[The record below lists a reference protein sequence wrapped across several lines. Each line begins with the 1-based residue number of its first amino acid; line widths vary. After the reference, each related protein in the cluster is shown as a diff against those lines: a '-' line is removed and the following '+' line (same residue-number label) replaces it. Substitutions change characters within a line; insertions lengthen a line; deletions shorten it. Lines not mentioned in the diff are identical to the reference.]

1 MTTQTSPSPA
11 AIADEQPDAIADDQ
25 PDAIADEQPDAM
37 PTAAVPPADADVRA
51 SGVTRTTDVADGLDA
66 AEFNLPITLDLRP
79 LLGGK
84 TLAEIDFDAIHAF
97 IAANELYAI
106 EYNETGE
113 LVIMPPTMMPGGFL
127 EARLIAFV
135 TMWALAHGG
144 AASASQ
150 AIFRIPDLGGRAPDA
165 SWVSP
170 ERLATLDAEQ
180 RRTGQVCPDFVA
192 EIRSPGDTLARLQRK
207 MDEYLAAGARL
218 GWLIDPPRR
227 RVIIYRPGREPEI
240 LDNPAV
246 LYGEDVM
253 PGFEFPIAELIF
265 DAA

>member
-1 MTTQTSPSPA
+1 MTTQTSPSLA
-11 AIADEQPDAIADDQ
+11 AIADEQPAAIAGD
-25 PDAIADEQPDAM
+25 QPDAM
-37 PTAAVPPADADVRA
+37 PTAAVPPADVDVRA
-51 SGVTRTTDVADGLDA
+51 SGPALTTDAAGGLDA
-66 AEFNLPITLDLRP
+66 AEFDLPITLDLRP
-79 LLGGK
+79 LLGGQ

-113 LVIMPPTMMPGGFL
+113 LVIMPPTMMPGGNL
-127 EARLIAFV
+127 EVELLTAAKLWSRPRGGV
-135 TMWALAHGG
+135 T
-144 AASASQ
+144 ASPAT
-150 AIFRIPDLGGRAPDA
+150 IFRIPGLGGRAPDA

-180 RRTGQVCPDFVA
+180 YRTGQVCPDFVA
-192 EIRSPGDTLARLQRK
+192 EIRSPSDTLARLQRK

-227 RVIIYRPGREPEI
+227 RVIIYRPGQEPET
-240 LDNPAV
+240 LDNPAI

-253 PGFEFPIAELIF
+253 PGFEFRVGDLIF

>member
-1 MTTQTSPSPA
+1 MATQTLPPPTSPA
-11 AIADEQPDAIADDQ
+11 AAEPAAMPADD
-25 PDAIADEQPDAM
+25 ARM
-37 PTAAVPPADADVRA
+37 
-51 SGVTRTTDVADGLDA
+51 SDA
-66 AEFNLPITLDLRP
+66 AGGPDSDRLTFPVILNMRP
-79 LLGGK
+79 LLGGQ
-84 TLAEIDFDAIHAF
+84 TLAEIDIDRIYAF

-113 LVIMPPTMMPGGFL
+113 LVIMPSTMMPGGNL
-127 EARLIAFV
+127 ELELQAATKFWQHINGG
-135 TMWALAHGG
+135 LAT
-144 AASASQ
+144 ASTTV
-150 AIFRIPDLGGRAPDA
+150 FRIPGVGGRGPDA

-170 ERLATLDAEQ
+170 ERLAALDAEQ

-192 EIRSPGDTLARLQRK
+192 EIRSPSDTLPRLRRK

-227 RVIIYRPGREPEI
+227 RVIIYRPHREPET

-246 LYGEDVM
+246 LYGEEVM
-253 PGFEFPIAELIF
+253 PGFEFPVAELIF

>member
-1 MTTQTSPSPA
+1 MATQTLPPPTRPA
-11 AIADEQPDAIADDQ
+11 AAEPAARPADD
-25 PDAIADEQPDAM
+25 A
-37 PTAAVPPADADVRA
+37 
-51 SGVTRTTDVADGLDA
+51 GLYDVAGGSDSDRLT
-66 AEFNLPITLDLRP
+66 FPVILNMRP
-79 LLGGK
+79 LLGGQ
-84 TLAEIDFDAIHAF
+84 TLAEIDIDRIYAF

-113 LVIMPPTMMPGGFL
+113 LIIMPPTMMPGGFL

-144 AASASQ
+144 EASASQ
-150 AIFRIPDLGGRAPDA
+150 AIFRIPGLGGRAPDA
-165 SWVSP
+165 SWMSP

-180 RRTGQVCPDFVA
+180 YRTGQVCPDFVA
-192 EIRSPGDTLARLQRK
+192 EIRSPSDTLARLRRK

-227 RVIIYRPGREPEI
+227 RVIIYRPDREPET

-246 LYGEDVM
+246 LYGADVM
-253 PGFEFPIAELIF
+253 PGFEFPVAELIF

>member
-1 MTTQTSPSPA
+1 MTTQTLAPPTRPAVAAEPATRPA
-11 AIADEQPDAIADDQ
+11 ADARTS
-25 PDAIADEQPDAM
+25 DA
-37 PTAAVPPADADVRA
+37 A
-51 SGVTRTTDVADGLDA
+51 SGLDTDR
-66 AEFNLPITLDLRP
+66 ITFPVILNLRP

-84 TLAEIDFDAIHAF
+84 TLAEIDIDHIYAF

-113 LVIMPPTMMPGGFL
+113 LVIMPPTMMPGGDL
-127 EARLIAFV
+127 ESRLIAFV
-135 TMWALAHGG
+135 TMWALAYGG
-144 AASASQ
+144 MMPSSKT
-150 AIFRIPDLGGRAPDA
+150 IFRIPGLGGRGPDA

-180 RRTGQVCPDFVA
+180 YRTGQVCPDFVA

-227 RVIIYRPGREPEI
+227 RAIIYRPGQEPET

-253 PGFEFPIAELIF
+253 PGFEFPIGELIF

>member
-1 MTTQTSPSPA
+1 MTTQTLPSPA
-11 AIADEQPDAIADDQ
+11 AIADEHPA
-25 PDAIADEQPDAM
+25 AIADEQPAEQPAAS
-37 PTAAVPPADADVRA
+37 PTAVVPPSDAATRSADDALTPDAV
-51 SGVTRTTDVADGLDA
+51 GVPDA
-66 AEFNLPITLDLRP
+66 AEFNLPVTLDLRP

-84 TLAEIDFDAIHAF
+84 TLAEIDFDRIHAF

-113 LVIMPPTMMPGGFL
+113 LVIMPSTMMPGGNL
-127 EARLIAFV
+127 ELELQAATKFWQHINGG
-135 TMWALAHGG
+135 LAT
-144 AASASQ
+144 ASTTV
-150 AIFRIPDLGGRAPDA
+150 FRIPGVGGRGPDA

-170 ERLATLDAEQ
+170 ERLAALDAEQ

-192 EIRSPGDTLARLQRK
+192 EIRSPSDTLARLRRK

-227 RVIIYRPGREPEI
+227 RVIIYRLDREPETR
-240 LDNPAV
+240 DNPAV
-246 LYGEDVM
+246 LYGADVM
-253 PGFEFPIAELIF
+253 PGFEFPVAELIF

>member
-1 MTTQTSPSPA
+1 MTTQTLPSPA
-11 AIADEQPDAIADDQ
+11 ALADEQPDAIADEQ
-25 PDAIADEQPDAM
+25 SDEQPAAS
-37 PTAAVPPADADVRA
+37 PTAVVPPPDAATRSADDALTPDA
-51 SGVTRTTDVADGLDA
+51 AGVPDA
-66 AEFNLPITLDLRP
+66 AEFNLPVTLDLRP

-84 TLAEIDFDAIHAF
+84 TLAEIDFDRIHAF

-113 LVIMPPTMMPGGFL
+113 LVIMPSTMMPGGFL

-144 AASASQ
+144 EASASQ
-150 AIFRIPDLGGRAPDA
+150 AIFRIPGLGGRAPDA
-165 SWVSP
+165 SWMSP

-180 RRTGQVCPDFVA
+180 YRTGQICPDFVA
-192 EIRSPGDTLARLQRK
+192 EIRSPSDTLARLQRK

-227 RVIIYRPGREPEI
+227 RVIIYRPDREPETV
-240 LDNPAV
+240 DNPAV
-246 LYGEDVM
+246 LCGEDVM
-253 PGFEFPIAELIF
+253 PGFEFRIGELIF